1 MSEKQ
6 RHMYG
11 ESSQTAYLLKF
22 LCEGHNLPMQNRLR
36 EQPGKSVST
45 NLVSLKISTVMALCQ
60 NANQLKR
67 MEDQEVTDLN
77 TKV

>member
-1 MSEKQ
+1 
-6 RHMYG
+6 
-11 ESSQTAYLLKF
+11 
-22 LCEGHNLPMQNRLR
+22 MQNRLR